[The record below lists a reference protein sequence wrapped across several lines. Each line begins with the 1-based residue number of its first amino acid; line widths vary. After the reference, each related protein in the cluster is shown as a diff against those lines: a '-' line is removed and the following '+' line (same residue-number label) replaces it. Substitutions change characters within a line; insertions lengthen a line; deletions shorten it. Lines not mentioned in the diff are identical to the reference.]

1 MKLSGTDIGR
11 EGERGR
17 KRYGIETYRKIQ
29 HVVKKIPKNKNSIDM
44 LLSRRKMKETIP
56 KKEDHNGD
64 FKISRNLG
72 N

>member
-1 MKLSGTDIGR
+1 M
-11 EGERGR
+11 
-17 KRYGIETYRKIQ
+17 GIETYRKIQ

-44 LLSRRKMKETIP
+44 LLSGRKMKETIP
-56 KKEDHNGD
+56 KKEDHSGD